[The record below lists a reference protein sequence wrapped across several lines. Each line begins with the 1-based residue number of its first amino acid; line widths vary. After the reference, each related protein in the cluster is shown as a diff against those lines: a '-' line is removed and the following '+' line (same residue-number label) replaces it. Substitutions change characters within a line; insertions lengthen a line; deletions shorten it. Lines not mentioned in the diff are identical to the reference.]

1 MHVMFITR
9 GFSPI
14 QLGVQNYRNTPGRGS
29 KKPSLSSW
37 NNNNT
42 VMLNYMIDA

>member
-9 GFSPI
+9 GFSLI

-29 KKPSLSSW
+29 KNHRYPRGI
-37 NNNNT
+37 T
-42 VMLNYMIDA
+42 TTR